1 MRTSDTLEWV
11 GHFVQAL
18 QAVSKNARRGM
29 KKVIETISKDNA
41 VSQIP
46 YPSRRLSMHPHA
58 HSIGQ

>member
-1 MRTSDTLEWV
+1 MGGGAV
-11 GHFVQAL
+11 VQAL

-46 YPSRRLSMHPHA
+46 SASMHPHV
-58 HSIGQ
+58 HSVEYLSHP